1 MTTQQKSLSNA
12 ILQHVASIPQW
23 RDGNNA
29 SLTENGYT
37 MKKGAKSIGI
47 WHRGFMHVVQTVTFT
62 PDSQLVFIAMKG
74 EGDRMDYVAYT
85 ADPIVAER
93 SLFSFTVKNGESSIV
108 SPIQLHPLTEEM
120 VHIIYGL

>member
-12 ILQHVASIPQW
+12 ILQHIASIPQW

-37 MKKGAKSIGI
+37 MKKGAKGIGI
-47 WHRGFMHVVQTVTFT
+47 LHRGFMRVVQTVTFT
-62 PDSQLVFIAMKG
+62 PDSQLVLVATKG